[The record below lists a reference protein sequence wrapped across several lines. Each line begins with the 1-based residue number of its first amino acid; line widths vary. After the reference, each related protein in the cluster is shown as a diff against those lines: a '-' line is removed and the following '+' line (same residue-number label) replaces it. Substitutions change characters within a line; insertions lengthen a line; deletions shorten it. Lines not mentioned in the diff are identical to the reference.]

1 MPRLRGLALL
11 CALALLSGAS
21 LPAASRVFPV
31 DDIRPGMTA
40 EGRTVFAGDRLEPFT
55 VHILGVLKNVMGPQR
70 TLVLARLEGGPLAQT
85 GVIAG
90 MSGSPVYIDGRL
102 VGAVAYSLGAFSREP
117 IAGITPIG
125 EMVADAALD
134 APRRRAAAARIP
146 RGAGTDDPV
155 ADAREA
161 FAALAPFVRSPADAQ
176 PLGGTLPGLAATGA
190 MLRPIATPL
199 GLGGFSASTVAPLE
213 TLFQQSGFLPSMA
226 GAAATADPGPR
237 AAAPLRPGDP
247 VGITMVSGDLEIG
260 ATGTVTEIDGDRVYA
275 FGHPFYNLGPT
286 AFPMTRAWVHAIL
299 PSLQSSLKIA
309 TTGAVIGTISQDR
322 ATTIAGRLGAGP
334 TQIPVSLTLDA
345 AGTTRTFRMQV
356 ARDQLFTPLMTYL
369 SVVETLTSYQR
380 QMGTSTYAVTGRIAL
395 TGRGEIAIDDI
406 YTGDQAPAGAGNA
419 VMGPL
424 NALLR
429 NVHEDVAID
438 SVTLRATASEDTR
451 SAVLERVSVDRA
463 SVRPGDTVPVT
474 IHARTYRGGT
484 LTRTVPIR
492 IPVQAKGAVS
502 ILVADAVRTVQ
513 ADPRDTA
520 PAQMQSLS
528 QVLTALR
535 SVRRANRFYV
545 RLVAPEAGAVV
556 RGESL
561 QSLPASVIAVMEG
574 DRQGGS
580 FRGLGA
586 ALTGDWEAAFDYA
599 VSGSRTI
606 TIPVD

>member
-11 CALALLSGAS
+11 CALALISGAS

-31 DDIRPGMTA
+31 DDIKPGMTA
-40 EGRTVFAGDRLEPFT
+40 EGRTVFAGDRLESFT

-70 TLVLARLEGGPLAQT
+70 TLILARLEGGPLANT

-102 VGAVAYSLGAFSREP
+102 VGAVAYSLGAFAREP

-134 APRRRAAAARIP
+134 APRRRAAAARLP
-146 RGAGTDDPV
+146 RGGGADDPV

-176 PLGGTLPGLAATGA
+176 PLGGTLPGLTATGA

-199 GLGGFSASTVAPLE
+199 GLAGFSASTVAPLE
-213 TLFQQSGFLPSMA
+213 ALFQQSGFLPSMA
-226 GAAATADPGPR
+226 GAGGAADPDPR

-286 AFPMTRAWVHAIL
+286 TFPMTRAWVHAVL
-299 PSLQSSLKIA
+299 PSLQASMKIA
-309 TTGAVIGTISQDR
+309 STGAVIGTIAQDR
-322 ATTIAGRLGAGP
+322 ATTVAGRLGAGP
-334 TQIPVSLTLDA
+334 IQIPVTLTLNA
-345 AGTTRTFRMQV
+345 GGTTRTFRMQV
-356 ARDQLFTPLMTYL
+356 AQDQLFTPLMTYL

-380 QMGTSTYAVTGRIAL
+380 QMGTSTYAVTGRVAL
-395 TGRGEIAIDDI
+395 KDRGEIAIDDV
-406 YTGDQAPAGAGNA
+406 YTGDQAPMGAGNA

-429 NVHEDVAID
+429 NVHEDVAIE
-438 SVTLRATASEDTR
+438 SVTLNVTGSEDTR
-451 SAVLERVSVDRA
+451 TAVLERVSVDA
-463 SVRPGDTVPVT
+463 TSVSPGQTLPVT
-474 IHARTYRGGT
+474 IHARTYRGAT
-484 LTRTVPIR
+484 ITRTVPVR
-492 IPVQAKGAVS
+492 IPDNARGAVS
-502 ILVADAVRTVQ
+502 ILVADAVRTLQ

-520 PAQMQSLS
+520 PAQMQNLP
-528 QVLTALR
+528 QVVTALR
-535 SVRRANRFYV
+535 SVRRANRFYIRFV
-545 RLVAPEAGAVV
+545 TPEAGAVV

-561 QSLPASVIAVMEG
+561 QGLPASVIAVMEG

-586 ALTGDWEAAFDYA
+586 ALAGDWDVAFDYA

-606 TIPVD
+606 TLPVD